1 MKTRSQ
7 IKKLY
12 YTVEQEKNT
21 NSKYRKLIKKFNE
34 CADKLREEL
43 KPNQITKLDEI
54 LQIRNNME
62 NEEVSDFFI
71 EGFRMA
77 TSLIIDGYNKGELQE
92 VQK

>member
-21 NSKYRKLIKKFNE
+21 NPTYRKLITKFNE
-34 CADKLREEL
+34 SADKLREEL
-43 KPNQITKLDEI
+43 KPSQITQLEKI

-62 NEEVSDFFI
+62 SEEVSDFFI
-71 EGFRMA
+71 EGFKMA
-77 TSLIIDGYNKGELQE
+77 TSLIIDGYKKEQLQE
-92 VQK
+92 QK